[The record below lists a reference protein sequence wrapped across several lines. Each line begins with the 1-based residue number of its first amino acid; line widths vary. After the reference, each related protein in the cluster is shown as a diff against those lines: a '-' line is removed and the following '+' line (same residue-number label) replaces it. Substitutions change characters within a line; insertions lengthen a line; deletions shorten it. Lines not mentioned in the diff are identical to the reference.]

1 MLFFIRKKER
11 KMHFHQLSEGNN
23 DSKIS
28 LSQLNPLLKRIGK
41 SAIIIL
47 PALLFSNLAF
57 AEEIPKTAAKSAKA
71 VKTAK
76 KAAEAAKAAK
86 AAKRSTEILQQASG
100 LFTLEEIC
108 RKGIDRAAKN
118 PKPTSYWGLISP
130 TSALLITCGVL
141 GLHMYQVLVE
151 EN

>member
-1 MLFFIRKKER
+1 
-11 KMHFHQLSEGNN
+11 MHFHQLSQGNN

-28 LSQLNPLLKRIGK
+28 LSKLNPLLKRIKK

-47 PALLFSNLAF
+47 PTLLFSSLAF
-57 AEEIPKTAAKSAKA
+57 AEEIPNTAAKSAKA
-71 VKTAK
+71 AKT
-76 KAAEAAKAAK
+76 AK

-100 LFTLEEIC
+100 LFTLEEVC

-118 PKPTSYWGLISP
+118 PQPTPYWKLVSP
-130 TSALLITCGVL
+130 SSALLILCGVL

>member
-1 MLFFIRKKER
+1 MLFFIKKKER
-11 KMHFHQLSEGNN
+11 KMHFHQLSQGNN

-28 LSQLNPLLKRIGK
+28 LSKLNPLLKRIKK

-47 PALLFSNLAF
+47 PTLLFSSLAF
-57 AEEIPKTAAKSAKA
+57 AEEIPNTAAKSAKA
-71 VKTAK
+71 AKT
-76 KAAEAAKAAK
+76 AK

-100 LFTLEEIC
+100 LFTLEEVC

-118 PKPTSYWGLISP
+118 PQPTPYWKLVSP
-130 TSALLITCGVL
+130 SSALLILCGVL

>member
-11 KMHFHQLSEGNN
+11 KMHFHQLSEGND

-28 LSQLNPLLKRIGK
+28 LSQLNPLLKRIKK

-71 VKTAK
+71 VKTAEK
-76 KAAEAAKAAK
+76 AAKAAK

-118 PKPTSYWGLISP
+118 PKPKSYWGLISP

>member
-28 LSQLNPLLKRIGK
+28 LSQLNPLLKRIKK

-47 PALLFSNLAF
+47 PALLFSSLAF

-71 VKTAK
+71 AKTAK
-76 KAAEAAKAAK
+76 KAAK

-100 LFTLEEIC
+100 LFTLEEVC

-130 TSALLITCGVL
+130 TSALLIMCGML

-151 EN
+151 ED